1 MGTGSGQQTAGYA
14 QASGAMQQG
23 ATTGGM
29 IPVGDAVMQDMRRS
43 VGSGQQET
51 RGAAISNA
59 SATGAAIS
67 NASTIAVG
75 QNVVQD
81 ARYSVGSGSPGQM
94 RYSQENAAYSQA
106 AVDQTAGMG
115 ANMSWVQSSV
125 GAQQM
130 SGGQMYS
137 QEYQQPMYNAA
148 YSPQQ
153 NTAPMYNEEVQ
164 YSY

>member
-1 MGTGSGQQTAGYA
+1 MG
-14 QASGAMQQG
+14 ASGAMQQG
-23 ATTGGM
+23 ATGSGM

-59 SATGAAIS
+59 S
-67 NASTIAVG
+67 TIAVG

-94 RYSQENAAYSQA
+94 RFSQENAAYSQA